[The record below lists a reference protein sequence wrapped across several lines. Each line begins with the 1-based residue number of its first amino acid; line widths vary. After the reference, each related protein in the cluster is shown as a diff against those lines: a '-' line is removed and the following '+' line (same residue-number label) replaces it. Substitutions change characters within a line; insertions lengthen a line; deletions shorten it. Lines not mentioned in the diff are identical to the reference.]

1 MKISFVELQNFRK
14 LKKCRIDF
22 SEKETIFVG
31 ANNSGKTSAITALGF
46 FLKDK
51 SGFTIQDYTISN
63 WKDINEIGKN
73 WIQTSEKTSPPNFHE
88 KKWNQISPQLD
99 VWLDVK
105 KDEIHYVSH
114 LLPTLDWKEGLLG
127 VRLAYTP
134 NDLEKLYHDY
144 RESFFNSTKI
154 KGKKNIKLWPQNLRD
169 FIEKRLH
176 TYFSIKAYILDPEKI
191 NKSGNTINPQ
201 ILKEGSLPLESSTPF
216 KGLIRIDTINA
227 QRGFND
233 PNASENTT
241 STLSSQ
247 LQKYYRDHLDPE
259 KEPTE
264 KDLEALTAIEDSK
277 KIFDAKLTRSF
288 EPSILELQDLN
299 YPGFGN
305 PNISISSKIIP
316 VSGLDHDSAVRFR
329 VNKEESSPL
338 SLPEKYNGLGYQNL
352 ISMVFKLMRF
362 RDSWMQ
368 VGKITKGENIGFEPL
383 HLVLME
389 EPEAHLHAQAQQVF
403 IKKAYDIL
411 RKHKN
416 LGDNPKFSTQ
426 LIVST
431 HSNHIAHEANF
442 TSLRYFKRYLETK
455 DCNIPTS
462 EVINLSETFGKNDET
477 SRFASRYLK
486 TTHCDL
492 FFADATILV
501 EGSAERM
508 LIPHFI
514 KHKHKKLSSS
524 YISLLEIGGS
534 HAHQLKPLLD
544 DLGILTLIIT
554 DLDSVN
560 PKTNN
565 GAEFPE
571 LNKNYVTGNTTLKK
585 WHPKIS
591 NLDELLTLEENK
603 KEFENVRVAYQSKI
617 EINEKAVYPY
627 TFEDSLG
634 FSNIEFF
641 KKAKGNGFIKKLNS
655 AFNSDKGINDIAK
668 EIYTLIRSSNMKKA
682 EFALELL
689 YLKDPNSLNVPQY
702 ISDGLNWL
710 ENKLYSN

>member
-1 MKISFVELQNFRK
+1 MRIAFVELQNFRK

-51 SGFTIQDYTISN
+51 SGFTIQDFTLSN
-63 WKDINEIGKN
+63 WKDINEIGDS
-73 WIQTSEKTSPPNFHE
+73 WIKPSEEKLLPNFE
-88 KKWNQISPQLD
+88 EEKWNQISPQLD
-99 VWLDVK
+99 VWFNVK
-105 KDEIHYVSH
+105 KDKIHYVNH

-127 VRLAYTP
+127 VRLVFMP
-134 NDLEKLYHDY
+134 NDLEKLYHDFK
-144 RESFFNSTKI
+144 EAFFNSTKI
-154 KGKKNIKLWPQNLRD
+154 RGEKDIKLWPKNLRD

-176 TYFSIKAYILDPEKI
+176 TYFSIKAYILDPKKI
-191 NKSGNTINPQ
+191 NKIGAVAPQ
-201 ILKEGSLPLESSTPF
+201 KLKEGSLPIETSTPF

-233 PNASENTT
+233 PNGSENTT

-247 LQKYYRDHLDPE
+247 LQKYYREHLDPE

-264 KDLEALTAIEDSK
+264 KDLEALTAIEGSK
-277 KIFDAKLTRSF
+277 KIFDQKLTSSF
-288 EPSILELQDLN
+288 QPSINELQDLN

-305 PNISISSKIIP
+305 PNITISSKIIP

-329 VNKEESSPL
+329 VNKEEGSAL

-352 ISMVFKLMRF
+352 ISMVFKLIRF

-368 VGKITKGENIGFEPL
+368 VGKITKGEDLGFEPL

-416 LGDNPKFSTQ
+416 LGNDTKFSTQ

-431 HSNHIAHEANF
+431 HSNHIAHEADF
-442 TSLRYFKRYLETK
+442 SSLRYFKRYLETK
-455 DCNIPTS
+455 DCSIPTS
-462 EVINLSETFGKNDET
+462 EVINLSETFGKDDRT

-486 TTHCDL
+486 TTHCNL

-501 EGSAERM
+501 EGAAERM
-508 LIPHFI
+508 LVPHFI
-514 KHKHKKLSSS
+514 KYKYKKLSSA

-534 HAHQLKPLLD
+534 HAHRLKPLLD
-544 DLGILTLIIT
+544 DLGIITLIIT

-560 PKTNN
+560 PEANDS
-565 GAEFPE
+565 AVFPE
-571 LNKNYVTGNTTLKK
+571 LNKKYTTGNSTLKK
-585 WHPKIS
+585 WCPKIS
-591 NLDELLTLEENK
+591 ELDKLLGL
-603 KEFENVRVAYQSKI
+603 KEDEKVLENVRVAYQSKI
-617 EINEKAVYPY
+617 EINGKPIYPY
-627 TFEDSLG
+627 TFEDALG
-634 FSNIEFF
+634 FSNIELF
-641 KKAKGNGFIKKLNS
+641 KNAKGNGFIKKLNK
-655 AFNSDKGINDIAK
+655 AFNSKKDISDIA
-668 EIYTLIRSSNMKKA
+668 EDIYKDIRGSSMKKA

-689 YLKDPNSLNVPQY
+689 YLKDPNSLNIPQY